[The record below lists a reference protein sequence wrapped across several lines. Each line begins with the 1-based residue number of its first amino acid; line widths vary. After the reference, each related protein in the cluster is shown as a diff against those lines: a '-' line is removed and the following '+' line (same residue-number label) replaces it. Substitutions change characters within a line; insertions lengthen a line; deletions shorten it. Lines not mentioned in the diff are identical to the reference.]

1 MWRLSLS
8 AMPHGYSRPS
18 GSPAAGCAASEAD
31 TEHAQL
37 AALRRFLLIDGLLAL
52 KQASQAHYEAF
63 RRATLRRRRRRRA
76 LVAVIAAATARLARL
91 GREEW
96 RGLLLLL
103 TPKLAP
109 PPPPPPKSR
118 ARRATQWWRE

>member
-1 MWRLSLS
+1 MVVVIADPLEALQAELRQHDAKALVMSYLDDIYVS
-8 AMPHGYSRPS
+8 T
-18 GSPAAGCAASEAD
+18 SPA
-31 TEHAQL
+31 
-37 AALRRFLLIDGLLAL
+37 
-52 KQASQAHYEAF
+52 
-63 RRATLRRRRRRRA
+63 
-76 LVAVIAAATARLARL
+76 LVAAATARLARL